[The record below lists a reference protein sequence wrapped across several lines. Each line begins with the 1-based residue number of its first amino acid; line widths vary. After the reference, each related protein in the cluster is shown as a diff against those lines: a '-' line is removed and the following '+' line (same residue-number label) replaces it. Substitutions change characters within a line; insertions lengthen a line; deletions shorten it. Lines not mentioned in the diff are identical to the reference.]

1 MTRDSHPGTVPDI
14 VSDDQVKILL
24 AALYHAAD
32 YKRER
37 AETCA
42 DCGDQSCITCRGGG
56 GGAPAPPRLRQDG
69 RPDEGGRRGL
79 RHPAAQAPPCGA
91 CHRRAACGRES
102 ED

>member
-42 DCGDQSCITCRGGG
+42 DCGDQSCITCRRRLQAADAYDRMAAQMREAAEASGTRRHRPRHA
-56 GGAPAPPRLRQDG
+56 APATGVPHAAANPRT
-69 RPDEGGRRGL
+69 
-79 RHPAAQAPPCGA
+79 RH
-91 CHRRAACGRES
+91 
-102 ED
+102 